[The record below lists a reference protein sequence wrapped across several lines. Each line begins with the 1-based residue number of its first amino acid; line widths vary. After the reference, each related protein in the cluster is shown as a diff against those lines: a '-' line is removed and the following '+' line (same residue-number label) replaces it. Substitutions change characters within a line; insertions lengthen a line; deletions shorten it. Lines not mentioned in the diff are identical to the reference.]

1 MAGSLILLD
10 SVTAS
15 DDATVTLG
23 TTDWDNSYNV
33 YMVTLVSV
41 TPATDEAYLQM
52 RFTKTTDNSVDSS
65 SNYDRAT
72 MEFKQSA
79 FGDSYQTDQAQFNF
93 YRLIYAENKLS
104 VFNPFY
110 ADIKNLTIS
119 YSGSLVVT
127 KVIVTT
133 SHGNKFIGSI
143 NNNIEQDLINKQ
155 KTNPEDDTLIL
166 HDEGDTLQ
174 KSIKKTPYRSG
185 IARPTINANYF
196 NEKGKLQKV
205 ERPTAASTKSSMQ
218 DYTSPAK
225 PGSPQQKAGVRV
237 AKKPTRKIVPKRVAP
252 KIAKKKGSY

>member
-1 MAGSLILLD
+1 MALLKTLEDFKKTKDRISVEQPTKSKIDVLD
-10 SVTAS
+10 SFIKIETNGIPS
-15 DDATVTLG
+15 IIEIFYDG
-23 TTDWDNSYNV
+23 EI
-33 YMVTLVSV
+33 LV
-41 TPATDEAYLQM
+41 
-52 RFTKTTDNSVDSS
+52 
-65 SNYDRAT
+65 
-72 MEFKQSA
+72 
-79 FGDSYQTDQAQFNF
+79 DQAQFNF